1 MKIEFITGY
10 LNDNQRSTGSLE
22 IFYDFSGIS
31 GFFVPN
37 RFYDKEVQFS
47 EINGGF
53 QINKEYYPGIFISCY
68 QESGIT
74 GSGIFDG
81 KNTLKVLNN
90 LTGDSIGL
98 FYNFGRLNCNKD
110 FSIGP
115 KKIITPT
122 GKIQILSY
130 IESKNQNNPFEIILG
145 LNDAYKLTL
154 EFSGKISGFQ
164 EEKYKSIN
172 YAELA
177 FENVAAMRMNGKNL
191 EFGYF
196 DIIENEINNNIIN
209 FTGSYFNQE
218 KNIYIGNMPT
228 GKYRAGYTGFIGFVD
243 DFIGFNEYFDTDS
256 SLGISKLFIK
266 TGQEIVTLNI
276 TGVSYNVIKSGFLN
290 PTGILGTGI
299 TGYQVVPSEEII
311 NAECGDTCVIYVKSG
326 ITGLITGEKIQY
338 AIVNQEGYSVSQED
352 TIYNLYDEDYASRF
366 TKNYIVFNQKLDSN
380 DLFNIN
386 LYKDVNA
393 IVDKPIFS
401 LLNNVYI
408 SAADDLTEENI
419 LIFFN
424 GVNIASNEY
433 QISSS
438 EDKFTISKYNKDS
451 NDLILYTL
459 SSRKDFKNKVYI
471 GNTNIALTGIT
482 SDKYNLFLNGQRL
495 ISGYNYTQYLS
506 GVNFVQAVNFTN
518 TSVDNNDQIYV
529 KEDDYYISITG
540 SNIKTYNPDYNYNNE
555 KIWLNG
561 IFQSKIQDYIL
572 TSCYNEMMK
581 PTEDIDTKNE
591 SIFNNEY
598 FRFNL

>member
-10 LNDNQRSTGSLE
+10 LNDNQKNTGSLE

-47 EINGGF
+47 QINGGF
-53 QINKEYYPGIFISCY
+53 QISKEYYPGIFISCY

-74 GSGIFDG
+74 GSGIFEG
-81 KNTLKVLNN
+81 KNTLKVLND
-90 LTGDSIGL
+90 LTGDSISL

-115 KKIITPT
+115 KQIITPT
-122 GKIQILSY
+122 GKIQVLSY
-130 IESKNQNNPFEIILG
+130 IESINQNNPFEIILG
-145 LNDAYKLTL
+145 LNDANKLTL
-154 EFSGKISGFQ
+154 EFSGRINGLQ
-164 EEKYKSIN
+164 EEKYKFTN
-172 YAELA
+172 YSELA
-177 FENVAAMRMNGKNL
+177 LENIASMRMNGKNL

-196 DIIENEINNNIIN
+196 DIIENEINNNLVSL
-209 FTGSYFNQE
+209 TTSYFNQE
-218 KNIYIGNMPT
+218 KNIYIGNIPT
-228 GKYRAGYTGFIGFVD
+228 GKYRPGYTGFIGFVD
-243 DFIGFNEYFDTDS
+243 DFIAFNEYFDTDS
-256 SLGISKLFIK
+256 SLAVSKLFIK

-299 TGYQVVPSEEII
+299 TGYQAVPSEEII
-311 NAECGDTCVIYVKSG
+311 QADCGDTCVVYLKSG

-338 AIVNQEGYSVSQED
+338 AIISEESYSVTQEN
-352 TIYNLYDEDYASRF
+352 IVYNLYDQDYASRF
-366 TKNYIVFNQKLDSN
+366 AKNYIVFNKKLNSD

-393 IVDKPIFS
+393 IVDKPNFS
-401 LLNNVYI
+401 LLNNIYI
-408 SAADDLTEENI
+408 STEDDLNEENI

-451 NDLILYTL
+451 NDLILYAL
-459 SSRKDFKNKVYI
+459 SDRKNFKNKVYI
-471 GNTNIALTGIT
+471 GNQGIAFTGIA
-482 SDKYNLFLNGQRL
+482 SNKYNLFLNGQKL
-495 ISGYNYTQYLS
+495 IDGYNYARFLS
-506 GVNFVQAVNFTN
+506 GANFVEAANFN
-518 TSVDNNDQIYV
+518 ISIDNLDQIYV
-529 KEDDYYISITG
+529 KEDDYEVSLTG

-561 IFQSKIQDYIL
+561 IFQDKIQDYIL
-572 TSCYNEMMK
+572 TSCYNNIMQA
-581 PTEDIDTKNE
+581 TGDIEPKNE
-591 SIFNNEY
+591 TIFNNEY
-598 FRFNL
+598 YRFNL

>member
-1 MKIEFITGY
+1 
-10 LNDNQRSTGSLE
+10 
-22 IFYDFSGIS
+22 
-31 GFFVPN
+31 
-37 RFYDKEVQFS
+37 
-47 EINGGF
+47 
-53 QINKEYYPGIFISCY
+53 
-68 QESGIT
+68 
-74 GSGIFDG
+74 
-81 KNTLKVLNN
+81 
-90 LTGDSIGL
+90 
-98 FYNFGRLNCNKD
+98 
-110 FSIGP
+110 
-115 KKIITPT
+115 
-122 GKIQILSY
+122 
-130 IESKNQNNPFEIILG
+130 
-145 LNDAYKLTL
+145 
-154 EFSGKISGFQ
+154 
-164 EEKYKSIN
+164 
-172 YAELA
+172 
-177 FENVAAMRMNGKNL
+177 
-191 EFGYF
+191 
-196 DIIENEINNNIIN
+196 
-209 FTGSYFNQE
+209 
-218 KNIYIGNMPT
+218 MPT
-228 GKYRAGYTGFIGFVD
+228 GKYRAGYTGFIGLVD
-243 DFIGFNEYFDTDS
+243 DFVGFNEYFDADS